1 MADNIFI
8 LKNAV
13 TWSMLNDGFN
23 IKTEARGLFNTYMKD
38 ILLHG
43 ESRDICIRIEGENYR
58 AKLVNINFDR
68 ERWKGHKDLIQIRYT
83 AKSAIARKLQ
93 SLFSRSYNYMLNEKA
108 NQVNKRCH
116 IVLPE
121 TINEYYVL
129 SATSEPYVFE
139 MSCFTVNDAQHL
151 TSAIPYLNSEDF
163 ENSEDDQNVSERI
176 AQLTDPN
183 ASVEERERIV
193 KVRKVDRS
201 IIENLKFIYDY
212 RCQIT
217 GEKIGEQYGK
227 CVIEAHHIEYFSHSQ
242 NNDAKNIIIISPN
255 YHRIIHRNNPHFNFE
270 TKCFE
275 FDNGERLKLKLNEH
289 L

>member
-1 MADNIFI
+1 MQ
-8 LKNAV
+8 KKV
-13 TWSMLNDGFN
+13 MWSSLTSGISISTKD
-23 IKTEARGLFNTYMKD
+23 RGLFNVHMND
-38 ILLHG
+38 ILNKGVNH
-43 ESRDICIRIEGENYR
+43 EIIIRIDGEDFS
-58 AKLVNINFDR
+58 AKLENENFNEDKFGNHPDIIR
-68 ERWKGHKDLIQIRYT
+68 IMYRQALAKKIQSVFY
-83 AKSAIARKLQ
+83 
-93 SLFSRSYNYMLNEKA
+93 RSYEYLRNEKVK
-108 NQVNKRCH
+108 QINKRCQ

-121 TINEYYVL
+121 SINEYFVL

-139 MSCFTVNDAQHL
+139 MACFTVNDAQQL
-151 TSAIPYLNSEDF
+151 SPAMPYLNSEEF
-163 ENSEDDQNVSERI
+163 ENSDNDQNVSERI
-176 AQLTDPN
+176 AQLTDPD

-275 FDNGERLKLKLNEH
+275 FDNGEQLKLKLNEH